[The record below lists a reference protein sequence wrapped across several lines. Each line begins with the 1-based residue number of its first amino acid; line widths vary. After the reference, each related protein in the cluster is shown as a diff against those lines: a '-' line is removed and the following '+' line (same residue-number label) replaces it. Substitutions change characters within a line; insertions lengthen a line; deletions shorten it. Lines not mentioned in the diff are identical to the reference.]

1 MEDPLIEIFLY
12 MEDPLIEIFL
22 NMEDPLIEIFLNM
35 EDPLIETFLYMED
48 PLIELL
54 LFPLRLHTLVP
65 RLVFPFS
72 TWETRW
78 SLDVR
83 HITWSG
89 LVDGCMLS
97 LCRRRRT
104 TNCMLRM
111 CGERW
116 ESESSLLACLLLE
129 SLGMKLCYFLP
140 PLPAEPLAFPS
151 LAMHWRIS
159 F

>member
-1 MEDPLIEIFLY
+1 MVGDLDACPPLLMTKLIVEIFLYMEDPLIEIFLY

-22 NMEDPLIEIFLNM
+22 YM

-48 PLIELL
+48 PLIETFLYMEEPLIELL
-54 LFPLRLHTLVP
+54 LFPLKLHTLVP

-89 LVDGCMLS
+89 LVDGCMLC
-97 LCRRRRT
+97 LCA
-104 TNCMLRM
+104 
-111 CGERW
+111 GEGGPQTV
-116 ESESSLLACLLLE
+116 C
-129 SLGMKLCYFLP
+129 
-140 PLPAEPLAFPS
+140 
-151 LAMHWRIS
+151 
-159 F
+159 